1 MCISTFLPKVLLPIR
16 FVLHKLLLYRF
27 RRSVAASRNA
37 PSKDVFGID
46 ALLRLK
52 RDCSYEF
59 FHGSRFPGQGKEGEK
74 CFVFK
79 MSTVGPASGVDLV
92 NRMRRDGDGDLRRAW
107 VQFDH
112 TRRVADWVTMACHVY
127 DPRFVFLKS

>member
-1 MCISTFLPKVLLPIR
+1 MLTPIW
-16 FVLHKLLLYRF
+16 FVLHGFLLFRF
-27 RRSVAASRNA
+27 RRSVAASRDA
-37 PSKDVFGID
+37 PLKKAFGID
-46 ALLRLK
+46 ALLKLK

-92 NRMRRDGDGDLRRAW
+92 NRMRQDGDGDLRRAW

-112 TRRVADWVTMACHVY
+112 TRRVAGGGLGNNGM
-127 DPRFVFLKS
+127 PRI